1 MKLLRVEF
9 ENINSLGSRFRIDFQ
24 TPEFVDGLFL
34 ITGDTGAGKTSILDA
49 ISLAL
54 YGRTV
59 RESISESTNEVMTRG
74 KGSSWAEVEFVCEKG
89 HFRSRWEQHRAWEKP
104 KGELQ
109 EPKLTLYDCESG
121 KYVSEKV
128 RLTKLKIVE
137 TIGLTF
143 DQFLRTMMLAQGKF
157 DQFLSADDEDRSSIL
172 EQATGTEIYAKI
184 GAAIHEKKRESDQA
198 VVDLETRIG
207 EIHPLD
213 EGERAAKAEERE
225 TAKKQLLDLEQ
236 HRTEKQNLLNA
247 FSQAKKDAVDAR
259 TALAA
264 RTQTATEAAAVRKA
278 AQEAFDKNEAVRRAA
293 EAKLTE
299 YGPRI
304 EEAIRILQ
312 QLELAKRDSENAG
325 KDVNEIRQ
333 SVRRLKQEISRC
345 QQTLQADSEVF
356 AILAA
361 AIDQGQCTIP
371 KGSPVAGDDRVKV
384 AVHFCKEKK
393 SLKWKMDELEKKRE
407 ESVAAE
413 KRYAEME
420 ESYRSRIPLLAE
432 NRDHALQALL
442 LSQKVASLEE
452 HRKALEDGKPCPLCG
467 AEHHP
472 YVYAQLPSPDGF
484 QKAFDEAQSKVDA
497 LDAEREAV
505 RVERERAMRVVRD
518 TESGLADEQNRCS
531 WDEKTLRDQTSTLRE
546 TIRQTNRTLDEKR
559 RQLADGEAK
568 CKLKETECKRFQE
581 EVAKWRDALTA
592 LGLEDDPNAL
602 LDRLTRTREE
612 ANRLTSESLAKLESA
627 KTSDGLAQEELAKAR
642 ETSETCENEFRR
654 IAEAIPEIEVLQE
667 EVQRLTEEQADCNQ
681 LIGAIE
687 ERFQRDEEDRGRLN
701 EYQGQL
707 ASAEDEQAR
716 WANLDKWLGGDNGN
730 RFRQYAQGI
739 TLRQLLDCANPHL
752 LEMTAGRYQLA
763 WDPGVNDKLLP
774 QVIDQ
779 NQANEVRS
787 VGNLSGGERFQVS
800 LALALGLSAMS
811 SDRLQIDSL
820 FLDEGFGT
828 LDTNSLDTALDTL
841 CRIQQDGKLIGIISH
856 VSEVADR
863 IRTQIR
869 VSKLGGGYSVL
880 SGAGVSTSAGG

>member
-9 ENINSLGSRFRIDFQ
+9 ENINSLGRRFQIDFQ

-74 KGSSWAEVEFVCEKG
+74 KGFSWSEVEFLCEKG
-89 HFRSRWEQHRAWEKP
+89 RFRSRWEQHRAWEKP

-121 KYVSEKV
+121 KYVSDKV
-128 RLTKLKIVE
+128 KLTKRKIVE

-157 DQFLSADDEDRSSIL
+157 DQFLSADDEDRSAIL
-172 EQATGTEIYAKI
+172 EQATGTEIYARV
-184 GAAIHEKKRESDQA
+184 GVAIHEKKRESDQA
-198 VVDLETRIG
+198 VVNLVNRIG
-207 EIHPLD
+207 EIHPLSED
-213 EGERAAKAEERE
+213 ERAAKSEESDVARNR
-225 TAKKQLLDLEQ
+225 LLELEQ
-236 HRTEKQNLLNA
+236 RRTEKQNLLNA
-247 FSQAKKDAVDAR
+247 FCQAKKDAVEARDAVTVR
-259 TALAA
+259 VQAA
-264 RTQTATEAAAVRKA
+264 TAAAAARKA
-278 AQEAFDKNEAVRRAA
+278 AEEAFERNDQVRRAV
-293 EAKLTE
+293 EAKFAE
-299 YGPRI
+299 FAPRV
-304 EEAIRILQ
+304 EEAIRIRQ
-312 QLELAKRDSENAG
+312 QLGVVERDFEKAG
-325 KDVNEIRQ
+325 KDADEIRQ
-333 SVRRLKQEISRC
+333 SVRKLKQEISRS
-345 QQTLQADSEVF
+345 QQSLQTDSAVLG
-356 AILAA
+356 ILSAA
-361 AIDQGQCTIP
+361 LEQGECAVA
-371 KGSPVAGDDRVKV
+371 KDAPVARDDRVKL
-384 AVHFCKEKK
+384 AVRFCKEKK
-393 SLKWKMDELEKKRE
+393 LFKVKAKELEEKRE
-407 ESVAAE
+407 AVAVAE

-420 ESYRSRIPLLAE
+420 ASYRNRIPLLAE
-432 NRDHALQALL
+432 NHENALRALL

-452 HRKALEDGKPCPLCG
+452 HRKALEEGKPCPLCG
-467 AEHHP
+467 SEQHP
-472 YVYAQLPSPDGF
+472 YAHVQLPSPDGF
-484 QKAFDEAQSKVDA
+484 QKAFDEAKAKVDA
-497 LDAEREAV
+497 LNEERENA
-505 RVERERAMRVVRD
+505 RVERERALRIVRD
-518 TESGLADEQNRCS
+518 AETGLEDEQKQYN
-531 WDEKTLRDQTSTLRE
+531 WDEQTLRDQVSTLRE

-559 RQLADGEAK
+559 NLLVADEEKCRQ
-568 CKLKETECKRFQE
+568 KETECKRLQD
-581 EVAKWRDALTA
+581 EVTKQSAALSA
-592 LGLEDDPNAL
+592 LGLGEDPNAL
-602 LDRLTRTREE
+602 LDELTKNRDEAIRLTG
-612 ANRLTSESLAKLESA
+612 ESRAKLESA
-627 KTSDGLAQEELAKAR
+627 KTSDELAQAELRKAR
-642 ETSETCENEFRR
+642 DTSEKCENEFRR
-654 IAEAIPEIEVLQE
+654 IAEGIPEIEELQE
-667 EVQRLTEEQADCNQ
+667 EVQSVTEAQANCNQ

-687 ERFQRDEEDRGRLN
+687 EQFLRDEEDRKRLN
-701 EYQGQL
+701 EYQEQL

-752 LEMTAGRYQLA
+752 LEMTAGRYQLV
-763 WDPGVNDKLLP
+763 WEPGANDKLLP
-774 QVIDQ
+774 QVIDR
-779 NQANEVRS
+779 NQADEVRS

-800 LALALGLSAMS
+800 LALALGLSKMS

-880 SGAGVSTSAGG
+880 SGAGVTAP